1 MQKWL
6 VFGILT
12 AIIIAGGCI
21 SKENGK
27 NETATQTKAEDIK
40 IGVLITQTGGL
51 GPIGEGMA
59 NGAKLAAREIN
70 KEGINGRNVT
80 LIIEDTGTNPAKA
93 AEAAKKLIE
102 VDNVQVI
109 IGGVAS
115 SETLAVAPMA
125 DKSKV
130 VLISPSSTAPSVTD
144 AGEYVFRVI
153 GSDNLQGDAI
163 AQLAMAKNF
172 TKPVVLFENNDY
184 GVGLEKVFKEKFEGI
199 AISSIQYE
207 KGKADYRSELEA
219 IKQVNPDVIV
229 YVGYPAE
236 ASTILQQAKQ
246 LGLKTKW
253 IAAEG
258 IADPVMFDNKEVAAQ
273 MEGMYL
279 TRPSSPEGN
288 PEYQNFKNLYREAF
302 GKDPGIYSDT
312 EFDATM
318 LAAQAIKEAGN
329 EGEKIKNALPAVS
342 RRYRAVTGDKA
353 FDANGDVPQEYTVL
367 EVRNKTMVT
376 IGNWSRSSGIKLQ

>member
-6 VFGILT
+6 VIGMLI
-12 AIIIAGGCI
+12 AIIIVGGCV
-21 SKENGK
+21 SNDDGMNK
-27 NETATQTKAEDIK
+27 TVPQTKLEDIK

-59 NGAKLAAREIN
+59 NGAKLAALKIN
-70 KEGINGRNVT
+70 QQGINGRNVT

-102 VDNVQVI
+102 MDRVKVI
-109 IGGVAS
+109 IGAVSS
-115 SETLAVAPMA
+115 SETLSVAPIA
-125 DKSKV
+125 EKSKV
-130 VLISPSSTAPSVTD
+130 VLISPSSTASSVTD

-163 AQLAMAKNF
+163 ARLTMAKNF
-172 TKPVVLFENNDY
+172 TKPATLVENNDY
-184 GVGLEKVFKEKFEGI
+184 GIGLENVFKAKFNGTI
-199 AISSIQYE
+199 VGSIHYE
-207 KGKADYRSELEA
+207 KGKSDYRTELDT
-219 IKQVNPDVIV
+219 IKKANPEVIIF
-229 YVGYPAE
+229 VGYPAE

-258 IADPVMFDNKEVAAQ
+258 IADPVMFDNKDVAAQ

-279 TRPSSPEGN
+279 TRPSSPESN
-288 PEYQNFKNLYREAF
+288 PEYQNFKKLYQEAF

-318 LAAQAIKEAGN
+318 LAAEAIKEVGN
-329 EGEKIKNALPAVS
+329 DGEKIKDALPAVS
-342 RRYRAVTGDKA
+342 RTYKAITGDKA
-353 FDANGDVPQEYTVL
+353 FDQNGDVAQDYTVL
-367 EVRNKTMVT
+367 EVNNKTMVT
-376 IGNWSRSSGIKLQ
+376 IGSWSLNSGIKLQ

>member
-1 MQKWL
+1 MQKWFVVGML
-6 VFGILT
+6 I
-12 AIIIAGGCI
+12 AIVIAGGCVN
-21 SKENGK
+21 KEDGTNK
-27 NETATQTKAEDIK
+27 TVPQTKLEDIK

-59 NGAKLAAREIN
+59 NGAKLAALEIN
-70 KEGINGRNVT
+70 KQGINGRNVT

-102 VDNVQVI
+102 MDKVQVI
-109 IGGVAS
+109 IGAVAS
-115 SETLAVAPMA
+115 SETLAVAPIVE
-125 DKSKV
+125 KSKV

-163 AQLAMAKNF
+163 SQLAMAENF
-172 TKPVVLFENNDY
+172 TKPATLVENNDY
-184 GVGLEKVFKEKFEGI
+184 GIGLENVFKTKFKGTVV
-199 AISSIQYE
+199 SSIHYE
-207 KGKADYRSELEA
+207 KGKADYRTELDT
-219 IKQVNPDVIV
+219 IKKANPDVIIF
-229 YVGYPAE
+229 VGYPAE
-236 ASTILQQAKQ
+236 ASTILAQTKQ

-258 IADPVMFDNKEVAAQ
+258 IADPVMFDNKDVAAQ

-279 TRPSSPEGN
+279 TRPASPEGN
-288 PEYQNFKNLYREAF
+288 PEYQNFQKLYREAF

-318 LAAQAIKEAGN
+318 LAAEVIKEVGN
-329 EGEKIKNALPAVS
+329 DGEKIKNALPPVS
-342 RRYRAVTGDKA
+342 RQYKAITGDKV
-353 FDANGDVPQEYTVL
+353 FDENGDVPQDYTVL
-367 EVRNKTMVT
+367 EVKNKTMVT
-376 IGNWSRSSGIKLQ
+376 IGSWSLNSGIKLQ

>member
-6 VFGILT
+6 VAGMLIVM
-12 AIIIAGGCI
+12 IIAGGCV
-21 SKENGK
+21 SKEDGM
-27 NETATQTKAEDIK
+27 NETQEGDIK
-40 IGVLITQTGGL
+40 IGVLITRTGGL
-51 GPIGEGMA
+51 GPIGEGME
-59 NGAKLAAREIN
+59 NGAKLAAIEIN
-70 KEGINGRNVT
+70 KKGGIDGRNVT

-102 VDNVQVI
+102 VDKVQVI

-115 SETLAVAPMA
+115 SETLAVAPMTNN
-125 DKSKV
+125 SKV

-163 AQLAMAKNF
+163 ARLAMAKNF
-172 TKPVVLFENNDY
+172 TKPATLVENNDY
-184 GVGLEKVFKEKFEGI
+184 GIGLENVFKTKFNGTVV
-199 AISSIQYE
+199 SSIHYE
-207 KGKADYRSELEA
+207 KGKADYRTELDT
-219 IKQVNPDVIV
+219 IKKANPDVITF
-229 YVGYPAE
+229 VGYPAE

-258 IADPVMFDNKEVAAQ
+258 IADPVMFDNKDVAAQ

-288 PEYQNFKNLYREAF
+288 PEYQNFKKLYNETF

-318 LAAQAIKEAGN
+318 LAAEAIKEVGN
-329 EGEKIKNALPAVS
+329 DGEKIKNALPAVS
-342 RRYRAVTGDKA
+342 RKYKAITGDKA
-353 FDANGDVPQEYTVL
+353 FDENGDVPQDYAVL
-367 EVRNKTMVT
+367 EVSNKTMVT
-376 IGNWSRSSGIKLQ
+376 IGTWSLNSGIKLQ

>member
-6 VFGILT
+6 IFGIL
-12 AIIIAGGCI
+12 AIVILGGCI
-21 SKENGK
+21 SKDEGK
-27 NETATQTKAEDIK
+27 NVNVTQPGEDIK

-59 NGAKLAAREIN
+59 NGAKLAAMEIN
-70 KEGINGRNVT
+70 KQGINGKKVK

-102 VDNVQVI
+102 VDKVQVI

-115 SETLAVAPMA
+115 SETLAVAPFA
-125 DKSKV
+125 NSSRV
-130 VLISPSSTAPSVTD
+130 VLISPSSTAPSVSD

-163 AQLAMAKNF
+163 ARLAMAKNF
-172 TKPVVLFENNDY
+172 TKAAMLVEDNDY
-184 GVGLEKVFKEKFEGI
+184 GIGLENVFKAKFKGTVV
-199 AISSIQYE
+199 SSFPYE
-207 KGKADYRSELEA
+207 KGKADYRTELDS
-219 IKQVNPDVIV
+219 IKKDNPDVII

-236 ASTILQQAKQ
+236 ASTILQQTKQ

-258 IADPVMFDNKEVAAQ
+258 IADPVMFDNKDVAAQ

-288 PEYQNFKNLYREAF
+288 PEYKNFLALYKEAF
-302 GKDPGIYSDT
+302 GKEPGIYSDT

-329 EGEKIKNALPAVS
+329 DGEKIKNALPGVS
-342 RRYRAVTGDKA
+342 RRYKAVTGNKT
-353 FDANGDVPQEYTVL
+353 FDENGDVPQDYTIL

-376 IGNWSRSSGIKLQ
+376 IGNWSLASGIKFQ